1 MYFILDQTVV
11 NQALPSFMDRVTFE
25 IRRTVPSSLLI
36 HMIRMY
42 TLKGKTKKYGE
53 NRNLSTKT

>member
-42 TLKGKTKKYGE
+42 TLKGKTKK
-53 NRNLSTKT
+53 